1 MQPLHRLSPISRRA
15 ALLASACLIVPLTA
29 AEPRGA
35 ATAIQR
41 EHDQRRIDIQEAE
54 ELISQGDLAY
64 QNQRYGEAVTAFSGA
79 RGLIPDAPI
88 SRDLRA
94 AATQRLVL
102 ASIEHARALARKG
115 DVAKAITTMDAVLA
129 PGVAPTDTSALTMR
143 AQLDDPIRTNPA
155 LTAEHG
161 ANVDE
166 VRRLLYTAEGAFN
179 LGKFDEAAAT
189 YQKVLH
195 IDATNT
201 AARRGMETVAAAK
214 SKYAKAATDHT
225 RADMISQVD
234 ASWEMPLAP
243 IHVDVDGIDPSDPG
257 IVDSFIIPVANK
269 LDRIIIPT
277 LILDDATIEE
287 AVELLRLR
295 SAEFDLL
302 ETDPS
307 RRGVNFNVQ
316 IGGPESPIGTTI
328 RSTRFGLRLNNVPLS
343 QALKYITDQTKTIY
357 TTDEFAVIIRPLG
370 AEGNAMTT
378 RTFRVPP
385 DFISSL
391 SSEANSAGPADPF
404 AEKPSGSLLTER
416 QGVREVLTK
425 MGVRFPEGAA
435 VALNGGSLVVTNTGP
450 NLDLVEEIVDF
461 ATKTE
466 PVMVCVRVTM
476 IKCQENRLKELG
488 FDWMLGNVG
497 FGGNSWIPGA
507 ENLNLSGGTR
517 GNGGNLGD
525 MALPSNQA
533 NSNPVTAGNRS
544 GDEAIHIDGIDSVIG
559 RDRNA
564 SSALFGASRA
574 PGVFQVTRLVE
585 NNSVQMLMRA
595 LDQKK
600 GVDILTTAAT
610 VTRSG
615 QASSV
620 RSVKEMYYAQAY
632 EPPELPNSVGD
643 NGDNGFFN
651 NNNVNNNG
659 RTPFAV
665 TPAHP
670 TDFKQREIGV
680 VLEVTPTA
688 DPNKRYVDVQ
698 LAPTVVDFD
707 GYVNWGS
714 PINAPAEVPA
724 GATINPFRARTTEIT
739 PNRIMEPVFSV
750 NRTNTTVGVAD
761 GTTIVIGGMLQDRVI
776 KVNDK
781 TPVFGNIPLIGR
793 LFESDISQPVST
805 AVVFLVNVQLVDPTG
820 QPYANR

>member
-102 ASIEHARALARKG
+102 ASIEHARTLARKG

-129 PGVAPTDTSALTMR
+129 PGVAPTDASALSMR

-155 LTAEHG
+155 LTAGHG
-161 ANVDE
+161 ANIDE
-166 VRRLLYTAEGAFN
+166 VRRLLYTAEGAYN

-225 RADMISQVD
+225 RAEMLSQVD

-243 IHVDVDGIDPSDPG
+243 IHVDVDGINPTEPG
-257 IVDSFIIPVANK
+257 FVNGTIPISNK
-269 LDRIIIPT
+269 LDRIIIPN

-287 AVELLRLR
+287 AIELLRLR

-302 ETDPS
+302 EADPA
-307 RRGVNFNVQ
+307 RRGVNFNLQ

-343 QALKYITDQTKTIY
+343 QALRYINDQTKTTY

-370 AEGNAMTT
+370 AEGNEMTT

-391 SSEANSAGPADPF
+391 SSGATSAAPADPF

-416 QGVREVLTK
+416 QGVREILAK
-425 MGVRFPEGAA
+425 MGVQFPDGAA

-450 NLDLVEEIVDF
+450 NMDLVEEIVNF
-461 ATKTE
+461 VGKTE

-507 ENLNLSGGTR
+507 ENINLSGGTT

-544 GDEAIHIDGIDSVIG
+544 GNEATHIDGIDSAIN
-559 RDRNA
+559 RDRSAAN
-564 SSALFGASRA
+564 ALFGASRA

-585 NNSVQMLMRA
+585 NNSVQMLMRG

-600 GVDILTTAAT
+600 GVDIVTAAAT

-615 QASSV
+615 QASTV

-643 NGDNGFFN
+643 NGDNGFN

-680 VLEVTPTA
+680 ILEVTPTA
-688 DPNKRYVDVQ
+688 DPEKRYVDVQ

-714 PINAPAEVPA
+714 PIMAPVEVPA

-761 GTTIVIGGMLQDRVI
+761 GTTIVIGGMLQNRVI

-793 LFESDISQPVST
+793 LFESDISEPVST
-805 AVVFLVNVQLVDPTG
+805 AIVFLVNVKLVDPTG
-820 QPYANR
+820 QPYAER